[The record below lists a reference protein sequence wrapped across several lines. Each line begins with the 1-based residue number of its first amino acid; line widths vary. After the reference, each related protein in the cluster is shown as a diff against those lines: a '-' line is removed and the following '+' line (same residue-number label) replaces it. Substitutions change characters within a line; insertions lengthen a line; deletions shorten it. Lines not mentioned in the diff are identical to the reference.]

1 MDEVRIG
8 NANGR
13 PSEAT
18 WERQIHSFFGIEPV
32 PPIASGKPK
41 ALSERNC
48 RASDERRPPDCRMLA
63 VPEPESYALLGAGLF
78 AIVGWRRRR
87 DR

>member
-1 MDEVRIG
+1 
-8 NANGR
+8 
-13 PSEAT
+13 
-18 WERQIHSFFGIEPV
+18 
-32 PPIASGKPK
+32 
-41 ALSERNC
+41 
-48 RASDERRPPDCRMLA
+48 MLA